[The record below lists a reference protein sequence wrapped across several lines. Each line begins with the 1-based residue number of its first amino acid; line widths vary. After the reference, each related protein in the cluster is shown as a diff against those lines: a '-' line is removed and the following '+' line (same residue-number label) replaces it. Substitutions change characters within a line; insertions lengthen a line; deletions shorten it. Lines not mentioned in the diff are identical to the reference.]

1 MNYNKYIS
9 SAFIHLIFLLDHP
22 TKVFEDNHETTRD
35 KRTIQVR
42 STLFYKFNKFTFCFS
57 PHFFGGN
64 SSKLNFLLQIYHLL
78 IYWWGRN

>member
-9 SAFIHLIFLLDHP
+9 SVFIDLIFLLDHP

-42 STLFYKFNKFTFCFS
+42 STLVYKFNKFTFCFFPQFLVVILVS
-57 PHFFGGN
+57 LILFFKFFI
-64 SSKLNFLLQIYHLL
+64 S
-78 IYWWGRN
+78 